1 MHDVISR
8 PNHTSSNVRKQITG
22 TGPNTPYPQVNL
34 SESEEET
41 DVPQRSDTWEVSL
54 EESTLTHAMMK
65 LVTRTKP
72 ILMLQ
77 NKLDGYPSNKQLD

>member
-1 MHDVISR
+1 MISR

-22 TGPNTPYPQVNL
+22 AGSNTPYPQVNL

-54 EESTLTHAMMK
+54 GKSTKVNAMMK
-65 LVTRTKP
+65 LETRVR
-72 ILMLQ
+72 ILLKIQ
-77 NKLDGYPSNKQLD
+77 NMSLI